1 MANWCYGTILVSGR
15 KTDVENFIE
24 NGLIP
29 AKSDNNTEK
38 QATITKEKVDDYY
51 EVKCEHTN

>member
-24 NGLIP
+24 SGAVN
-29 AKSDNNTEK
+29 
-38 QATITKEKVDDYY
+38 KVGKIMIDDII
-51 EVKCEHTN
+51 ER